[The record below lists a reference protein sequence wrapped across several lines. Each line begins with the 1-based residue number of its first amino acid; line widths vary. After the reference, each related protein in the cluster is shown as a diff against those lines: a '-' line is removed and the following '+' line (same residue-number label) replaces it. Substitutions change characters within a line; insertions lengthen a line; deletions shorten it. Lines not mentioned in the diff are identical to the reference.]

1 MTETQPHQQSATSD
15 QLGKS
20 ELVMDTQPVTA
31 WLFGTFNPIHN
42 GHIAMAKAALGE
54 EVPNI
59 GKVVRVVL
67 VPAAASP
74 WKYTRP
80 DMLAYEHRLA
90 MCELAVEDLDN
101 IQVSAIEGDLLANMN
116 DGQPLTTWQ
125 VLETLHQQEQIPQW
139 PSVMLAGTDTLLN
152 LPKWANAESI
162 MAHTLWL
169 HAVRESLDSQTKL
182 ALDSRL
188 HTIHLPMEPM
198 AVSSSAIRS
207 DNSEN
212 AQSSDALSPAVG
224 QYLSNHGLL

>member
-90 MCELAVEDLDN
+90 MCQLAVKDLPN
-101 IQVSAIEGDLLANMN
+101 VHVSAIEGELLKDLRA
-116 DGQPLTTWQ
+116 GQPLTTWQ
-125 VLETLHQQEQIPQW
+125 VLEALHQRCELPQW
-139 PSVMLAGTDTLLN
+139 PAVMLAGSDTLLN
-152 LPKWANAESI
+152 LPKWANADVV
-162 MAHTLWL
+162 MAHTIWL
-169 HAVRESLDSQTKL
+169 HAQREFENAASKPVLDP
-182 ALDSRL
+182 RL
-188 HTIHLPMEPM
+188 KTMPLTMIPMP
-198 AVSSSAIRS
+198 VSSSDVRS
-207 DNSEN
+207 KKAAD
-212 AQSSDALSPAVG
+212 QIPAAVKD
-224 QYLSNHGLL
+224 YLLRNQLAW